1 MEYNLFENL
10 RADASGLDP
19 MAEGAVL
26 LRGKVLAFEY
36 DLLPALR
43 TITEQASFRHTIMP
57 GGFTMSVAMTNCGRA
72 SCAFCSTI

>member
-1 MEYNLFENL
+1 MEYNLFENI

-36 DLLPALR
+36 DLLHALR
-43 TITEQASFRHTIMP
+43 RITEQAPFGIRS
-57 GGFTMSVAMTNCGRA
+57 CRA
-72 SCAFCSTI
+72 GSQCRSL